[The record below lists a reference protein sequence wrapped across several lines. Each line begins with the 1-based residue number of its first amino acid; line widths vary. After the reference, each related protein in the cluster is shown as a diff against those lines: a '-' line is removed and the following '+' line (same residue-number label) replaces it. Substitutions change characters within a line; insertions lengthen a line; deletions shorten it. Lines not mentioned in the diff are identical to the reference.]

1 MNRNQHY
8 HRDKKLLA
16 LDRERKALWKR
27 MRQFVKIDPPITRG
41 WIRHW
46 RLTPKARNRHDASIL
61 QYILREID
69 NPRFHWRKNFVSGR
83 RRQRKKMLENDQ
95 LPQSVSEYRWK
106 RLGWPAAWKKYFHQI
121 LKNPG
126 QCDQTFKYKF
136 QREDLFELFTERHYV
151 RRVRVLDV
159 EAESRLA
166 ELDMHLTNRQWDH
179 RLKKLLDTGYRW
191 GSDSVYR
198 KQEHQEKRRIRKA
211 MEGDWEAE
219 VRRRLNSLF
228 TSAAQLIKTLDSR
241 AYTTI
246 QFLYP

>member
-1 MNRNQHY
+1 
-8 HRDKKLLA
+8 
-16 LDRERKALWKR
+16 
-27 MRQFVKIDPPITRG
+27 
-41 WIRHW
+41 
-46 RLTPKARNRHDASIL
+46 
-61 QYILREID
+61 
-69 NPRFHWRKNFVSGR
+69 
-83 RRQRKKMLENDQ
+83 MLENDQ